1 MGMDKID
8 FTTLSSKGQI
18 VIPSATRKHL
28 SLKPGTRL
36 VLYTDG
42 TNIVLK
48 PIAQRDL
55 AAFRKVVEKAGLS
68 MTQKRKGVAS

>member
-1 MGMDKID
+1 MEKID
-8 FTTLSSKGQI
+8 FTVLSSRGQI

-48 PIAQRDL
+48 PIVQRDV
-55 AAFRKVVEKAGLS
+55 AAFRKAVEKAGLLV
-68 MTQKRKGVAS
+68 TQKRKEAAT